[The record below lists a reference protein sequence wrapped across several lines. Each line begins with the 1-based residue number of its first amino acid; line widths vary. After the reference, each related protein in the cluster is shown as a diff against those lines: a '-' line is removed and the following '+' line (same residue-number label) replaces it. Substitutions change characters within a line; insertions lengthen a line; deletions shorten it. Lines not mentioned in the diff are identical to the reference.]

1 MIGSVEDAEEEHSSD
16 AEDINEQPSTLIPGT
31 VVPHLLRNLPLDQ
44 QLTLSP
50 TPGNSR
56 FPKKVLPSL
65 KSPEFK
71 RFHSFLVFETE
82 VVCPLSSL
90 LLESPNTETKSRCTG
105 KYIKT
110 RGSNG
115 YVRCFRIHNT
125 FSPLPYPLPFPPPI
139 PFLIHPFPKQTAQL
153 LEALHA
159 QDSITTTSILSG
171 LLLLAN
177 DSDHRRTHLLIHQS
191 ARLPRPALMVTNLDA
206 SVCPIIKVPASPFAS
221 SSSTDTQLTQLLFD
235 RVLCD
240 VPCSGDGTMRKN
252 MGIWKSW
259 QPMDG
264 NGLHRHVVLFL
275 PPFLISNTRVKLLH
289 PSGRIVYST
298 CSLHPVENKRGR
310 RRGAQCQPRFPP
322 RRRLIQA
329 PRAQTAFRHDILAA
343 QRRQGR
349 HHSYATYAE
358 FLSSDDA
365 KEGTKL
371 TKGTGHLRTLRI
383 YPHLQDTGVFFVTV
397 LERKSQA
404 VESFSVSMKKREAE
418 EPEEVP
424 ETKKPRLAGDDE
436 EVKLAEDDINMTPIE
451 SEEKRDDSALA
462 TKSEEGASSMAPN
475 TKPARSKKENR
486 PPIANIIVSF

>member
-1 MIGSVEDAEEEHSSD
+1 MLPPLFLIFRCRTSS
-16 AEDINEQPSTLIPGT
+16 QG
-31 VVPHLLRNLPLDQ
+31 
-44 QLTLSP
+44 
-50 TPGNSR
+50 
-56 FPKKVLPSL
+56 
-65 KSPEFK
+65 
-71 RFHSFLVFETE
+71 
-82 VVCPLSSL
+82 
-90 LLESPNTETKSRCTG
+90 
-105 KYIKT
+105 
-110 RGSNG
+110 NG

-275 PPFLISNTRVKLLH
+275 PPFLISNTRAAESYTPPARSTPSRTNEAVVGVLNANPDFHLVDVSSKLPVLKRRSGMTSWR
-289 PSGRIVYST
+289 PSVDKAVT
-298 CSLHPVENKRGR
+298 TPM
-310 RRGAQCQPRFPP
+310 QPMQRHWPSADVDSFNLP
-322 RRRLIQA
+322 RC
-329 PRAQTAFRHDILAA
+329 
-343 QRRQGR
+343 
-349 HHSYATYAE
+349 
-358 FLSSDDA
+358 
-365 KEGTKL
+365 
-371 TKGTGHLRTLRI
+371 LRI